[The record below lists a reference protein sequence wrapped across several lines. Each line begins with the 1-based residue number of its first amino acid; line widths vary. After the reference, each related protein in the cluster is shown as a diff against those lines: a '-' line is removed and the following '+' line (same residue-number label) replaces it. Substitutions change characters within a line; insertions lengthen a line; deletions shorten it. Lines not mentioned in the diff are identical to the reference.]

1 MYFLNLYGICRT
13 LNKLKSCVNRT
24 SNIKQHVK
32 SLEILTYLIRILVY
46 TRLKLEVHLSMIT
59 YFLCT
64 VFVRSRIKQ
73 GFFVEKSFVL
83 WYKSFGSVLS
93 KGKISSLFLWEIR
106 IAHGS
111 HFCKI
116 KRKWGIS
123 VESFELVNFRREIKK
138 LSFSQLEQCLFMAVM
153 LLARSWLNESF
164 L

>member
-1 MYFLNLYGICRT
+1 M
-13 LNKLKSCVNRT
+13 NKT

-46 TRLKLEVHLSMIT
+46 TRHTLEVHLSMIT

-64 VFVRSRIKQ
+64 VFVRSRLKR
-73 GFFVEKSFVL
+73 GFFVE
-83 WYKSFGSVLS
+83 KSFGSVLS

-123 VESFELVNFRREIKK
+123 VESFELVNFRREIRK
-138 LSFSQLEQCLFMAVM
+138 LNFSQLEQWLFMAAT
-153 LLARSWLNESF
+153 LLARSWLNE
-164 L
+164 